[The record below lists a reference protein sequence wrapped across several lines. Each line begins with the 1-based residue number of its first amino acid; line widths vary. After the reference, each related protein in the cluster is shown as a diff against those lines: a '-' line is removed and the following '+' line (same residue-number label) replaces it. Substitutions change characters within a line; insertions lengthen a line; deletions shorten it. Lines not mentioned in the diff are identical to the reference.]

1 MENLLIMQMEKGL
14 NLLGKETMNAIPP
27 VVVVGLE

>member
-1 MENLLIMQMEKGL
+1 MENLLQMEKGL
-14 NLLGKETMNAIPP
+14 NLPGKETMNVILP